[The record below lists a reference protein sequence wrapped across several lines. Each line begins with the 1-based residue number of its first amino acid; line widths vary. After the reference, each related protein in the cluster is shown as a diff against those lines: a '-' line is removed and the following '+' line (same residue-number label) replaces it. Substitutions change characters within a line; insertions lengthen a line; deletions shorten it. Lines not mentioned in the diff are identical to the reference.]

1 MTGGENDQVA
11 QEGKDQPRQT
21 PDGSRSGD
29 AERTTSLLYRWG
41 AIIERWR
48 WPFLLAPVLLALLCL
63 PLAGQVTDRLSA
75 GGWLP
80 RDAESTIVDNQLN
93 TTFGRRTTSH
103 FLLFRDP
110 AGKLSATD
118 PRFRREVERL
128 VAPLRAN
135 PHVASVYTWGTTSS
149 DVINPMLLSDD
160 RSMSMAVVML
170 NQDVR
175 EASESVGSLVESLR
189 SDLLDVEIGGW
200 PATTLAIRDLTTSD
214 LHRGEMISLPLTL
227 LLLVVVFGGVLAA
240 GLPIAIAV
248 VSLIVTFAAIA
259 MMSRLLETSIFT
271 VNVVSMIG
279 LAIGIDYALIL
290 ITRYREELA
299 GEDPGNALAIA
310 LSTAG
315 KAIVISGATVAIGL
329 AGLLA
334 FEVPAATST
343 GLAGAVV
350 VIASVTASLTVLPA
364 ALSLWG
370 HRLARSNG
378 VRTPQATRL
387 RTVLRPWFR
396 TVTRVTNAHPALVMA
411 ASTGVLLA
419 FAAPILD
426 LQPAAPT
433 MDILPRDEPSR
444 QVFETVEQSFSSA
457 TLSPVVLI
465 VEPERG
471 RMTGSRNLDELLA
484 FAEALEELEHVQS
497 AVSVW
502 TFLSQNPGSTVVS
515 GGLLLD
521 DDLRRLATPYLTGDA
536 AVIEL
541 TVRTNGNDGRQ
552 QAVIQEVRQRARE
565 LSDGRFFVRVGGETA
580 TSMDLVTHV
589 RERAPWSVAFVMV
602 ATWLVLFLQFRSFLL
617 PIKAIVL
624 NLLSLT
630 ASFGALVW
638 IFQEGHL
645 ANLLDFEPMGY
656 TVIIIPILM
665 FCFMFGLSM
674 DYEVIMLS
682 RIREAWLATG
692 DNSAAV
698 RYGLHASAP
707 IVSSAALIMLVVFS
721 VFGASEL
728 QIIKS
733 VGVGLALAVL
743 LDATLI
749 RLLLLPAAMQ
759 LMGRWNWWAPSFK
772 TRREPVVSVVGTG
785 DEQVVR

>member
-1 MTGGENDQVA
+1 MDQA
-11 QEGKDQPRQT
+11 CGA
-21 PDGSRSGD
+21 SRYGR

-41 AIIERWR
+41 GIIERWR

-63 PLAGQVTDRLSA
+63 PLAAQVTDRLSA

-93 TTFGRRTTSH
+93 TMFGRRTTSH

-110 AGKLSATD
+110 AGKLPATD

-128 VAPLRAN
+128 VAPLRAD

-175 EASESVGSLVESLR
+175 EASESVGSLAESLQ
-189 SDLLDVEIGGW
+189 SELLDVEIGGW

-214 LHRGEMISLPLTL
+214 LHRGELISLPLTL
-227 LLLVVVFGGVLAA
+227 VLLVLVFGGVLAA

-248 VSLIVTFAAIA
+248 VSLIVTFAAITL
-259 MMSRLLETSIFT
+259 MSRLLETSIFT

-290 ITRYREELA
+290 ITRYREELR
-299 GEDPGNALAIA
+299 GEDPANALAIA

-315 KAIVISGATVAIGL
+315 KAIVVSGATVAIGL

-350 VIASVTASLTVLPA
+350 VIASVTISLTVLPA

-370 HRLARSNG
+370 HRLAHSHGIRPPRAAALRSTCG
-378 VRTPQATRL
+378 R
-387 RTVLRPWFR
+387 WFR
-396 TVTRVTNAHPALVMA
+396 HFPRAAKTHPALVMVA
-411 ASTGVLLA
+411 ATGVLLA

-426 LQPAAPT
+426 LRPAAPT

-444 QVFETVEQSFSSA
+444 QVFETVDQSFSSA

-484 FAEALEELEHVQS
+484 FSEALEQLDHVQS

-502 TFLSQNPGSTVVS
+502 TFLPLDSGSTVLS
-515 GGLLLD
+515 SGLLLD
-521 DDLRRLATPYLTGDA
+521 DGLRQLATPYLTADA

-541 TVRTNGNDGRQ
+541 TVRTDGNDGKQ
-552 QAVIQEVRQRARE
+552 QAVIQEIRQRARE

-589 RERAPWSVAFVMV
+589 RERAPWSVALVMA
-602 ATWLVLFLQFRSFLL
+602 ATWLVLFLQFRSVLL
-617 PIKAIVL
+617 PIKAILL

-682 RIREAWLATG
+682 RIREAWIVTG

-698 RYGLHASAP
+698 RYGLRASAP

-759 LMGRWNWWAPSFK
+759 LMGRWNWWAPSF
-772 TRREPVVSVVGTG
+772 RSGGQPGTAVLHAG